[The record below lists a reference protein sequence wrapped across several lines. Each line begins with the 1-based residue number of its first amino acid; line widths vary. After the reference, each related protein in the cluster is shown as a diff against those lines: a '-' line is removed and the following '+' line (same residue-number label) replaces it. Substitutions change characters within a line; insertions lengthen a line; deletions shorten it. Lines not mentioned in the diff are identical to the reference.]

1 MEQSL
6 CIHGVCITIQS
17 HEMHNCIYY
26 LILYTAVPVTH
37 YQADFRMH

>member
-6 CIHGVCITIQS
+6 CIPGVCTIQG

-26 LILYTAVPVTH
+26 LILYIAVPVTH
-37 YQADFRMH
+37 YQADFRLH